1 MPVRP
6 AFNARQASG
15 GEGGLI
21 AHTDS
26 VQGTAHSALAGLQ
39 PETVYLPLAVFQ
51 PETMYFPPVGLQPET
66 VDLPLA
72 VFQPETMYF
81 PLVGLQPETVY
92 LPLAKLQPGD
102 SIKIPTAS
110 HAFQVFM
117 IRSDSDHS
125 CIVRAV
131 DW

>member
-39 PETVYLPLAVFQ
+39 PETVY
-51 PETMYFPPVGLQPET
+51 
-66 VDLPLA
+66 LPLA